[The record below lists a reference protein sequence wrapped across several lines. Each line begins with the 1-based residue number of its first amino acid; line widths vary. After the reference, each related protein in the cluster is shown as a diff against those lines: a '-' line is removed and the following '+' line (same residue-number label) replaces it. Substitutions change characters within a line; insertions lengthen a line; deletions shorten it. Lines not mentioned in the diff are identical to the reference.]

1 MDFQK
6 MITNHSQISKYLE
19 DIVPHL
25 NRDSHFNIFRK
36 TKYLNMK
43 HWSMTLIEATT
54 TIFEH
59 LSTMKKLRNYE
70 EVKKQEEALKEYG
83 KRHPG

>member
-1 MDFQK
+1 
-6 MITNHSQISKYLE
+6 
-19 DIVPHL
+19 
-25 NRDSHFNIFRK
+25 
-36 TKYLNMK
+36 MK